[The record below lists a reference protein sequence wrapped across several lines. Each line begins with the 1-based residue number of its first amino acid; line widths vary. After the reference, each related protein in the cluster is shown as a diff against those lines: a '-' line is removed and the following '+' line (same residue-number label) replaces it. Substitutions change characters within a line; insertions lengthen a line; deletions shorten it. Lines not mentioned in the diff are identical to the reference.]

1 MKILDN
7 LFPMLNF
14 YFDAHLQ
21 KNSAPTHTFMT
32 MINHMLRIMYNYL
45 VYMLHMLVNC
55 NLWYEDASN
64 MCVKCLIGCKIKMPI
79 LDNKWL
85 IPQGLSQKNNY
96 METLNIWICPNHVEP
111 TFKTRL
117 SWSKEKAF
125 NRGKMTRFTK
135 VQFVH
140 IGNCI

>member
-45 VYMLHMLVNC
+45 VLHVAYVGELQSMV
-55 NLWYEDASN
+55 
-64 MCVKCLIGCKIKMPI
+64 
-79 LDNKWL
+79 
-85 IPQGLSQKNNY
+85 
-96 METLNIWICPNHVEP
+96 
-111 TFKTRL
+111 
-117 SWSKEKAF
+117 
-125 NRGKMTRFTK
+125 
-135 VQFVH
+135 
-140 IGNCI
+140 